1 MTNETERQLVRL
13 VTTDRLYTAASSLD
27 GKLKRLRAGLAKTL
41 TESIRA
47 SDNAADF
54 VGERAYASI
63 QEEESEKARGMK
75 DAVNNFAKKY
85 PKYGKILQ
93 GMIAEKRADK
103 VTNLYFGLLD
113 QKKLSSGDYMAVM
126 KTLGF
131 TEHAARG
138 LYPEL
143 MASSKKLV
151 NQREQYEGS
160 ILVG

>member
-27 GKLKRLRAGLAKTL
+27 GKLKRLRTGLAKG
-41 TESIRA
+41 IA
-47 SDNAADF
+47 KKIKDSDSADF

-75 DAVNNFAKKY
+75 EGIEKFKKAF
-85 PKYGKILQ
+85 PKYGTILE
-93 GMIAEKRADK
+93 GMIAEKRANK

-131 TEHAARG
+131 TEHAARE